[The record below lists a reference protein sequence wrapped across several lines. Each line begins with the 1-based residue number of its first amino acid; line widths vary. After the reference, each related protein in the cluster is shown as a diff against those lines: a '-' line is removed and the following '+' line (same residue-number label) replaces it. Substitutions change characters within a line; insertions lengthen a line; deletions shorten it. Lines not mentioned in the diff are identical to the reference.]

1 MESRDNS
8 QFQISNSFRPHIV
21 LVVARGEAV
30 RNFIFSDTLR
40 ALSQN
45 ARVTLLSMVGHGE
58 AVAHAQPYIERVVPL
73 KDYRHHSLVA
83 FATDAL
89 NTAHYRWLWTEAVK
103 YYWGKHNARVRG
115 NLRETVKLYA
125 NRLVAYPLANRP
137 MLALGTKVERWL
149 NWQLRP
155 TSDFDQLFAE
165 LRPDLVFNGSHIHG
179 PQADLP
185 LRVAHHLGIP
195 TAAFIFSWDNL
206 TSRGR
211 LLTPYD
217 HYLMWNEGMR
227 TQLLELYPQISPEQV
242 YVTGTPQF
250 DFHFKPEFHLS
261 RDELAR
267 RVGLDPARA
276 FILYTTGMDP
286 DFAEEH
292 RTVRTVIDFLQTLPQ
307 EARPQLLVR
316 TYIKGTSPEMLAL
329 AEEMRG
335 NPDVIFPPILWDRQ
349 WVMPLQDDLYIYT
362 NLLRHTA
369 LGINGASTVTLELMM
384 VDKPV
389 INLGFEPPGS
399 DLPRYMR
406 FSRHIGYEHY
416 RPVAASGGVMVARSV
431 DELKS
436 MILRGLAQPA
446 ADREARARFTRGMFN
461 GTLDGCAGQRVAEAL
476 LTIISSRTR

>member
-1 MESRDNS
+1 MVPDPL
-8 QFQISNSFRPHIV
+8 PHIV
-21 LVVARGEAV
+21 LVIARGEAV

-40 ALSQN
+40 ALARQ
-45 ARVTLLSMVGHGE
+45 ARVTLLSMVEHGE
-58 AVAHAQPYIERVVPL
+58 VIAQVQPLVERIVPL
-73 KDYRHHSLVA
+73 KDYRHNTLSA
-83 FATDAL
+83 FATDVL

-103 YYWGKHNARVRG
+103 YYWGKHNTRVRG
-115 NLRETVKLYA
+115 SLRETVKLYA
-125 NRLVAYPLANRP
+125 NRLIAYPLANRP
-137 MLALGTKVERWL
+137 MLELGTKIERWL

-155 TSDFDQLFAE
+155 TSDFDQLFGE
-165 LRPDLVFNGSHIHG
+165 LCPDLVFNGSHIHG

-185 LRVAHHLGIP
+185 LRVAHRLGIP
-195 TAAFIFSWDNL
+195 TAAFVFSWDNL

-211 LLTPYD
+211 ILTPYD

-227 TQLLELYPQISPEQV
+227 AQLLELYPQISPERV

-267 RVGLDPARA
+267 RVGLDPARR

-292 RTVRTVIDFLQTLPQ
+292 RTVRAVINFLQTLPQ

-316 TYIKGTSPEMLAL
+316 TYIKGNSPEMLAL
-329 AEEMRG
+329 AGEMRG
-335 NPDVIFPPILWDRQ
+335 SPDVIFPPILWDRQ
-349 WVMPLQDDLYIYT
+349 WVMPLHEDLFVYT

-384 VDKPV
+384 LDKPV
-389 INLGFEPPGS
+389 INLAFEPPGS
-399 DLPRYMR
+399 ALPHYMR
-406 FSRHIGYEHY
+406 FSRHIDYEHY

-431 DELKS
+431 EELKT
-436 MILRGLAQPA
+436 MILRGLAQPD
-446 ADREARARFTRGMFN
+446 ADCEARRRFTRAMFG
-461 GTLDGCAGQRVAEAL
+461 GTLDGGSGRRVAQTLLAL
-476 LTIISSRTR
+476 ARQGKA